1 MSDSLRPLW
10 TEPARLLCPW
20 DSPGK
25 STRVG
30 CLLLPGDLPDTG
42 IKPASL
48 TSPALAGGFFTT
60 SATWE
65 ALNQLYVDIYH
76 LPPLIPPLW
85 VITEPQAELPVIY
98 SSFPLA
104 LYLHKVLSMSVPVS
118 RFSPPSPSRLC
129 PRVCSEHLCLYS
141 CLANKELTCSDLH
154 RPDTAHRWL
163 EGAAVGSS

>member
-1 MSDSLRPLW
+1 M
-10 TEPARLLCPW
+10 
-20 DSPGK
+20 
-25 STRVG
+25 G

-65 ALNQLYVDIYH
+65 ALNQLYVDIYP

-104 LYLHKVLSMSVPVS
+104 LYLHKVLSVCQCQSLGFPHPLLPGCVHVSVLNICVS
-118 RFSPPSPSRLC
+118 IPALQIR
-129 PRVCSEHLCLYS
+129 
-141 CLANKELTCSDLH
+141 N
-154 RPDTAHRWL
+154 
-163 EGAAVGSS
+163 